1 MISYICISYLILKK
15 FRGARL
21 FYTGQI
27 LLQITDCRISRLR
40 LYMLRVIKA
49 TRTKFFKRQRRVV
62 KRMMTEGQG
71 RIRKVEMLKRDI
83 K

>member
-1 MISYICISYLILKK
+1 
-15 FRGARL
+15 
-21 FYTGQI
+21 
-27 LLQITDCRISRLR
+27 
-40 LYMLRVIKA
+40 MLRVIKA